1 MSGMSGRAGQENAD
15 RGRLQGS
22 MTALVTPFTAEGKLD
37 EAALER
43 LVAHQQAGGT
53 DVLVPLGTTGEAVT
67 LDEGEKRRVLKIVR
81 KAAEGTPVMAGA
93 GTNDTRTTIENC
105 RMAAGE
111 GADLVLVVGPYYN
124 KPPQEGFRRHFE
136 AVAEASPVPVVL
148 YNVPGRTG
156 SNIEAATQLTLADH
170 PGIVGVKEASGRLDQ
185 VAAVLAGRPE
195 GFAVL
200 SGDDDLTLPLL
211 ALGAD
216 GVVSVAAN
224 AVPDLVHDLVAAGL
238 AGRFDQARELHFRL
252 RPLFIAQFTET
263 NPIPIKA
270 ATELLGLAGGGVRLP
285 LTPAADWTRQAV
297 RTALANLGRVP
308 PAEV

>member
-1 MSGMSGRAGQENAD
+1 MAEKRRWDGD
-15 RGRLQGS
+15 RRLAGS
-22 MTALVTPFTAEGKLD
+22 MTALVTPFD
-37 EAALER
+37 EAGGVDESALDR
-43 LVAHQQAGGT
+43 LVDQQLEGGT

-67 LDEGEKRRVLKIVR
+67 LDEEEKQRVLARVR
-81 KAAEGTPVMAGA
+81 ARAGALPVMAGA

-105 RMAAGE
+105 RRAAGE

-136 AVAEASPVPVVL
+136 AVADASPVPVVL

-156 SNIEAATQLTLADH
+156 SNIEAATVLALARH
-170 PGIVGVKEASGRLDQ
+170 ENIVGIKEASGRLDQ
-185 VAAVLAGRPE
+185 VTAILAGRPD

-200 SGDDDLTLPLL
+200 AGDDDLTLPLM

-224 AVPDLVHDLVAAGL
+224 AAPRLVHELTE
-238 AGRFDQARELHFRL
+238 AGRAGDFVRARELHYRL
-252 RPLFIAQFTET
+252 RPLVIAQFTET

-270 ATELLGLAGGGVRLP
+270 ALELLGLASGSVRLP
-285 LTPAADWTRQAV
+285 LVPAGERAREAI
-297 RTALANLGRVP
+297 RAALAAAGLI
-308 PAEV
+308 